1 MVISFPS
8 HSGVLQAI
16 NQPHGSALTVGM
28 GWERLVLVLVLVVV
42 LVVVLVLVLV
52 LLLDSLYSVGG
63 C

>member
-28 GWERLVLVLVLVVV
+28 GWERLW
-42 LVVVLVLVLV
+42 
-52 LLLDSLYSVGG
+52 VGASAG
-63 C
+63 ASAGAGAR